1 MKSLN
6 CAVVDDEP
14 LALELMESY
23 VNQTPFL
30 NLIKCCSRA
39 SELFELV
46 NEENVDLIFMD
57 IHMPDINGL
66 ELSKIIDKNI
76 MLIFVTA
83 YDQYAVE
90 SYKVNAVDYLLKP
103 VSYAEFLS
111 AANKAL
117 NLADLRSS
125 FQRADIA
132 NDDSGECNSIFV
144 KSDYK
149 LLQIKVKDVLY
160 VEGLKDYIKIYIEN
174 EINPIVSLVSMKSI
188 EEALPTEKF
197 MRVHRSYIV
206 NMSKVKIVDRSRIV
220 FGKVYIPISDSY
232 KEKFNEFVGL
242 KIVK

>member
-1 MKSLN
+1 MIKLN
-6 CAVVDDEP
+6 CVIIDDEP

-30 NLIKCCSRA
+30 NLVKCCSSA
-39 SELFELV
+39 SELLESIKK
-46 NEENVDLIFMD
+46 ERVDLLFMD

-66 ELSKIIDKNI
+66 ELSKIIDNNI
-76 MLIFVTA
+76 MVIFVTA

-103 VSYAEFLS
+103 ISYAEFLMS
-111 AANKAL
+111 ANKAL
-117 NLADLRSS
+117 NLEELRLPA
-125 FQRADIA
+125 RKD
-132 NDDSGECNSIFV
+132 NSEKIDCDKTIFV
-144 KSDYK
+144 KADYK
-149 LLQIKVKDVLY
+149 LLQIRVDDILY
-160 VEGLKDYIKIYIEN
+160 IEGLKDYIKIYTDGAV
-174 EINPIVSLVSMKSI
+174 NPIVSLVSMKSI
-188 EEALPTEKF
+188 EGSLPNEGF

-206 NMSKVKIVDRSRIV
+206 NMNKVKIVDRSRIV

>member
-1 MKSLN
+1 MIKLN
-6 CAVVDDEP
+6 CVIIDDEP

-30 NLIKCCSRA
+30 NLVKCCSSA
-39 SELFELV
+39 SEFIELI
-46 NEENVDLIFMD
+46 NKESVDLVFMD
-57 IHMPDINGL
+57 IHMPDVNGL

-76 MLIFVTA
+76 MVIFVTA

-111 AANKAL
+111 SANKAI

-125 FQRADIA
+125 FQRTDIA

>member
-1 MKSLN
+1 MIKLN
-6 CAVVDDEP
+6 CVIIDDEP

-30 NLIKCCSRA
+30 KLIKCCSSA
-39 SELFELV
+39 SEFIELI
-46 NEENVDLIFMD
+46 NKESVDLVFMD
-57 IHMPDINGL
+57 IHMPDVNGL

-76 MLIFVTA
+76 MVIFVTA
-83 YDQYAVE
+83 YDQYALE

-111 AANKAL
+111 AANKAI

-149 LLQIKVKDVLY
+149 LLQINVKDVLY